1 MILSG
6 EMMLRHLQWNE
17 AADLV
22 IRGLEGAIAAR
33 TVTYDFHRQV
43 RAAQQRTAHHALQT
57 SSPRRTDGAGGRE
70 GQAAQVL

>member
-6 EMMLRHLQWNE
+6 EMMLRHLHWNE

-33 TVTYDFHRQV
+33 TVTYDCHRQA
-43 RAAQQRTAHHALQT
+43 RNAAA
-57 SSPRRTDGAGGRE
+57 SSRRGCAD
-70 GQAAQVL
+70 